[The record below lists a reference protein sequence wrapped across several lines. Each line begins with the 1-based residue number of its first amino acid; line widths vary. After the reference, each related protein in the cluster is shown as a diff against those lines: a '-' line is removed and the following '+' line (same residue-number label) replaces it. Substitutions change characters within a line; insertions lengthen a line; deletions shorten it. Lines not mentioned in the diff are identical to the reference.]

1 MLGLSSL
8 LGSFTQAT
16 RLLRLSTVLGQD
28 VLLAECV
35 RGEEAIFSPYTFTIS
50 ALSHDAAISLR
61 SLVGKPALLELLT
74 TTLGVARPFHGYI
87 TAAEA
92 CGSDGA
98 MSRYKLTLQPWT
110 VFAGLGRDSRV
121 FHDKTVIEIIESV
134 FAAYRLSGKL
144 APAWRFETADPSVYP
159 VRSLTT
165 QYQESN
171 WAFAER
177 LMSEEGLFYYFEHEG
192 DRASPGLGVHTLV
205 IADHNGAFEP
215 NVQATVRYTQPGAVM
230 KEDSMDRWR
239 SELKLQTNAVELQ
252 SWDYRTL
259 DSRPVSAMGTQG
271 DGPTLT
277 SRDVPGAYAYPTR
290 SQGQRMAD
298 NHMQSLEA
306 SRHIFIG
313 AGTVRTLTP
322 ATTFTLQGHAVHDS
336 EDGDDARTFLIT
348 RTIHLMHNNLSAD
361 LHAAVA
367 KSIGESELAAL
378 MDAEQSNS
386 LHKVGDQKGARPLYR
401 NRIDAIKSNVPFRA
415 SRTDSNG
422 EPLYPRPR
430 NRGQQTAVVVGPA
443 GVAAH
448 TDRDHRV
455 KVQFHWQRDGGDGMS
470 HSRLTHPTPEGH
482 VGAPADDSAGTWVR
496 VAAPL
501 AAIAGANWGSNAIP
515 RVGMEVLIDFMEGD
529 MDRPVIIGALYNGRG
544 KVDAQNN
551 EVSQGAGAATGNA
564 PAWFPGDAGAHAHPA
579 VLSGLK
585 SQSMQA
591 SQVGA
596 GAYSQLV
603 FDDSPG
609 KSRVVLQRHAK
620 PHTGT
625 AELNMGHLRHQQD
638 NQLLN
643 PTGFGAEL
651 KTEYSTA
658 VRAGKGL
665 LLSADARTNAT
676 STQMDSHEA
685 HAQITAS
692 HALQESL
699 ATTAQ
704 KHNASIKGR
713 SGEAE
718 LAPDKLAA
726 IARMSE
732 SGEVVEGAASGSTG
746 TAPASGGQGQAPAY
760 TQQQLQLSSPMGIVA
775 ATPASAIF
783 STGDTSSITAG
794 QDINFAAQGNHF
806 NTVAAGISLFTYGK
820 ASSKDK
826 PNQETGIK
834 LHAATGKVSSQSQ
847 SNETRITADKA
858 ITVASVTKAVS
869 VAAKQHVMMTAE
881 GAFLKLEGG
890 NIMLH
895 GPGKIEFK
903 ATMKEL
909 SGPQSSSPTLPHMP
923 SATDHSNFLELN
935 YRWDDLKPMVRAPY
949 KVLFDDGTSVEGKL
963 DAKGYARL
971 ENMPSKGGAVIFGED
986 EREATLRHTRKA
998 NAVLGAKATTQE
1010 EASQILSA
1018 YLAQEEAHY
1027 KDNYFPDEIEAMAGG
1042 EEIGEESLLDYD
1054 FHYDDYKY
1062 ADEDSPQ
1069 EHSAK
1074 QTYRDIHDE
1083 PGDQT

>member
-1 MLGLSSL
+1 MLEVSNL
-8 LGSFTQAT
+8 LGSFTQTT
-16 RLLRLSTVLGQD
+16 RLLRLSTALGPD

-35 RGEEAIFSPYTFTIS
+35 RGEEAICFPYTFTIS
-50 ALSHDAAISLR
+50 ALSLEASISLR
-61 SLVGKPALLELLT
+61 SVLGKPALLELLT
-74 TTLGVARPFHGYI
+74 TTLGAPRSFHGYI
-87 TAAEA
+87 TAAQA
-92 CGSDGA
+92 CGSDGG
-98 MSRYKLTLQPWT
+98 MSRYQFTLQPWT

-121 FHDKTVIEIIESV
+121 FHDMTVIEILETV

-144 APAWRFETADPSVYP
+144 APAWRFETVDPSIYP

-177 LMSEEGLFYYFEHEG
+177 LMSDEGLFYYFEHEG
-192 DRASPGLGVHTLV
+192 DSASPGLGKHTLV
-205 IADHNGAFEP
+205 IADHNGAFQP
-215 NVQATVRYTQPGAVM
+215 NAQATVRYTQPGAVM

-239 SELKLQTNAVELQ
+239 SELKLQANAVELQ

-271 DGPTLT
+271 EGPTLT
-277 SRDVPGAYAYPTR
+277 CRDVPGAYAYPTR
-290 SQGQRMAD
+290 SQGQRMAE

-306 SRHIFIG
+306 GRHIFIG

-322 ATTFTLQGHAVHDS
+322 ATTFTLQGHAVHDM

-361 LHAAVA
+361 LHAAVE
-367 KSIGESELAAL
+367 KSIGESELAGV
-378 MDAEQSNS
+378 MYAEQSNS
-386 LHKVGDQKGARPLYR
+386 LHKVGDQKGERPLYR
-401 NRIDAIKSNVPFRA
+401 NRIDAIKSDVPFRA
-415 SRTDSNG
+415 SRIDRNG
-422 EPLYPRPR
+422 ALLYPRPHVQ
-430 NRGQQTAVVVGPA
+430 GQQTAIVVGPA
-443 GVAAH
+443 GAAVH

-515 RVGMEVLIDFMEGD
+515 RVGQEVLIDFMEGD

-544 KVDAQNN
+544 NADAQNN
-551 EVSQGAGAATGNA
+551 KVSQGAGAATGNA
-564 PAWFPGDAGAHAHPA
+564 PAWFPGEAGAHAHPA

-585 SQSMQA
+585 SQAMQA

-620 PHTGT
+620 PHAGT
-625 AELNMGHLRHQQD
+625 AELNMGHLQHQQD

-643 PTGFGAEL
+643 PAGFGAEV
-651 KTEYSTA
+651 KAEHSVA
-658 VRAGKGL
+658 VRAGKGM
-665 LLSADARTNAT
+665 LLSADSRTNAT
-676 STQMDSHEA
+676 STQMDSREA
-685 HAQITAS
+685 HAQIAAS
-692 HALQESL
+692 HALQKLL

-704 KHNASIKGR
+704 KHNASIKGKD
-713 SGEAE
+713 GEAE
-718 LAPDKLAA
+718 PAPDKLAA
-726 IARMSE
+726 IARVSE
-732 SGEVVEGAASGSTG
+732 SGEVVEGAASGSIG

-760 TQQQLQLSSPMGIVA
+760 TQPQLQLSSPMGIVA

-783 STGDTSSITAG
+783 AAGDTSSITAG

-834 LHAATGKVSSQSQ
+834 LHAATGKVGTQSQ
-847 SNETRITADKA
+847 CDETRITADKA
-858 ITVASVTKAVS
+858 ITVASVTKAVA
-869 VAAKQHVMMTAE
+869 VAAKQHILMTAQ
-881 GAFLKLEGG
+881 GAYLKLEGG

-903 ATMKEL
+903 ATIKEL
-909 SGPQSSSPTLPHMP
+909 AGPDSVTTALPALP
-923 SATDHSNFLELN
+923 KAANLKNFVELN
-935 YRWDDLKPMVRAPY
+935 HHWPDLTPVAGGAYRAVFA
-949 KVLFDDGTSVEGKL
+949 DGTSKNGTLDSKGFARIENIPPGPVQVYYGEDPRPYVPPPVPEMGKL
-963 DAKGYARL
+963 TLA
-971 ENMPSKGGAVIFGED
+971 AV
-986 EREATLRHTRKA
+986 
-998 NAVLGAKATTQE
+998 QE
-1010 EASQILSA
+1010 ELKKQGYDTDADGI
-1018 YLAQEEAHY
+1018 
-1027 KDNYFPDEIEAMAGG
+1027 DF
-1042 EEIGEESLLDYD
+1042 LLDTL
-1054 FHYDDYKY
+1054 
-1062 ADEDSPQ
+1062 AGRSLQ
-1069 EHSAK
+1069 
-1074 QTYRDIHDE
+1074 
-1083 PGDQT
+1083 

>member
-1 MLGLSSL
+1 MLELSSL
-8 LGSFTQAT
+8 LGGFTQAT
-16 RLLRLSTVLGQD
+16 RLLRLSTALGTD
-28 VLLAECV
+28 VLLAECA
-35 RGEEAIFSPYTFTIS
+35 RGEEAICSPYKLTIS
-50 ALSHDAAISLR
+50 ALSLDSSISLR
-61 SLVGKPALLELLT
+61 SLLGKPALLELLT
-74 TTLGVARPFHGYI
+74 TTLGAPRPFHGYI
-87 TAAEA
+87 TEAEA
-92 CGSDGA
+92 CGSDGG

-121 FHDKTVIEIIESV
+121 FHDMTVIEILETV

-144 APAWRFETADPSVYP
+144 APAWRFETVDPSIYP

-192 DRASPGLGVHTLV
+192 DRGSPGLGAHTIV
-205 IADHNGAFEP
+205 IADYNGAFKP
-215 NVQATVRYTQPGAVM
+215 NTQAAVRYTQPGAVM

-259 DSRPVSAMGTQG
+259 DSRPVSAVGTQV
-271 DGPTLT
+271 DGPILT

-306 SRHIFIG
+306 RRHIFIG
-313 AGTVRTLTP
+313 AGTVRTLAPGTN
-322 ATTFTLQGHAVHDS
+322 FTLLGHAVHDN

-348 RTIHLMHNNLSAD
+348 RAVHLMHNNLSAD

-367 KSIGESELAAL
+367 KSIGESKLAAV

-386 LHKVGDQKGARPLYR
+386 LHKVGDRKGERPLYR

-415 SRTDSNG
+415 SRTNEYG
-422 EPLYPRPR
+422 ELLYPRPR
-430 NRGQQTAVVVGPA
+430 IRGQQTAVVVGPA
-443 GVAAH
+443 GAAIH

-482 VGAPADDSAGTWVR
+482 VGAPADDRAGTWVR
-496 VAAPL
+496 IAAPL

-515 RVGMEVLIDFMEGD
+515 RVGQEVLIDFLEGD

-544 KVDAQNN
+544 STDAQNN
-551 EVSQGAGAATGNA
+551 KVSQGAGAATGNA

-579 VLSGLK
+579 VLSGFK
-585 SQSMQA
+585 SQAIQT

-596 GAYSQLV
+596 GAYSQLL

-643 PTGFGAEL
+643 PAGFGAEL
-651 KTEYSTA
+651 KTEHSA
-658 VRAGKGL
+658 ALRAGKGM
-665 LLSADARTNAT
+665 LLSTDTRTNAT
-676 STQMDSHEA
+676 STQMDSREA
-685 HAQITAS
+685 HAQIAAS

-704 KHNASIKGR
+704 NHNASIKGR

-718 LAPDKLAA
+718 PAPVKLAA
-726 IARMSE
+726 LARMSD
-732 SGEVVEGAASGSTG
+732 SGEVVEGTSETAADTRPS
-746 TAPASGGQGQAPAY
+746 SGGQGQAPAY
-760 TQQQLQLSSPMGIVA
+760 TQPQLQLSSPMGIVA

-783 STGDTSSITAG
+783 AAGDTSSITAG

-806 NTVAAGISLFTYGK
+806 STVAGGISLFTYGK
-820 ASSKDK
+820 TSNHDK

-847 SNETRITADKA
+847 SDETKVTADKA
-858 ITVASVTKAVS
+858 ITVASVTKAVT
-869 VAAKQHVMMTAE
+869 VAAKQHVLMTAQ
-881 GAFLKLEGG
+881 GAYLKLEGG

-909 SGPQSSSPTLPHMP
+909 TGPASSAPTLPYLPQHG
-923 SATDHSNFLELN
+923 ALKNFAEIN
-935 YRWDDLKPMVRAPY
+935 HHWPDLTPVVGGAFLAIFANGSRR
-949 KVLFDDGTSVEGKL
+949 EGKL
-963 DAKGYARL
+963 DDKGHARL
-971 ENMPSKGGAVIFGED
+971 EDIPPGHMKVLFGED
-986 EREATLRHTRKA
+986 SRPYERPEVAYAGKTTLEG
-998 NAVLGAKATTQE
+998 VLDEMRQQGYGTGRE
-1010 EASQILSA
+1010 EL
-1018 YLAQEEAHY
+1018 
-1027 KDNYFPDEIEAMAGG
+1027 D
-1042 EEIGEESLLDYD
+1042 LLIRNL
-1054 FHYDDYKY
+1054 
-1062 ADEDSPQ
+1062 
-1069 EHSAK
+1069 
-1074 QTYRDIHDE
+1074 TGRD
-1083 PGDQT
+1083 

>member
-1 MLGLSSL
+1 MLELSTL
-8 LGSFTQAT
+8 LGRFTQTT
-16 RLLRLSTVLGQD
+16 RLLRLSTALGPD

-35 RGEEAIFSPYTFTIS
+35 RGEEAIGSHYTFTIS
-50 ALSHDAAISLR
+50 ALSLDASISLR
-61 SLVGKPALLELLT
+61 SLLGKPALLELLT
-74 TTLGVARPFHGYI
+74 TTLGAPRPFHGYI

-92 CGSDGA
+92 CGSDGG

-121 FHDKTVIEIIESV
+121 FHDKTVIQILETV

-144 APAWRFETADPSVYP
+144 APAWRFELEDVSVYP

-205 IADHNGAFEP
+205 IADHNGAFAP
-215 NVQATVRYTQPGAVM
+215 NAQAAVRYTQPGAVM

-259 DSRPVSAMGTQG
+259 DSRPVSAIGTQT
-271 DGPTLT
+271 DSAILV

-298 NHMQSLEA
+298 NHMQALEA
-306 SRHIFIG
+306 RRHIFIG

-348 RTIHLMHNNLSAD
+348 RTIHQMHNNLSAD

-367 KSIGESELAAL
+367 KGIGESELAAV

-386 LHKVGDQKGARPLYR
+386 LHKVGDQKGERPLYR

-422 EPLYPRPR
+422 ELLYPRPR
-430 NRGQQTAVVVGPA
+430 IRGQQTAVVVGPA
-443 GVAAH
+443 GATVH

-470 HSRLTHPTPEGH
+470 HSRLSHPTPEGH

-515 RVGMEVLIDFMEGD
+515 RIGMEVLIDFMEGD
-529 MDRPVIIGALYNGRG
+529 IDRPVIIGALYNGRG
-544 KVDAQNN
+544 NTDAQNN
-551 EVSQGAGAATGNA
+551 KVSQGAGAATGNA

-585 SQSMQA
+585 SQAMQA

-609 KSRVVLQRHAK
+609 KSRVALQRHAK

-643 PTGFGAEL
+643 PAGFGAEL
-651 KTEYSTA
+651 KTEQSAA
-658 VRAGKGL
+658 VRAGKGM

-676 STQMDSHEA
+676 STQMDSREA

-704 KHNASIKGR
+704 KHNASIKGS

-718 LAPDKLAA
+718 PAPDQLAA

-760 TQQQLQLSSPMGIVA
+760 TQPQLQLSSPMGIVA

-783 STGDTSSITAG
+783 AAGDTSSITAG

-820 ASSKDK
+820 GNSKDK

-847 SNETRITADKA
+847 SDETRITADKA

-869 VAAKQHVMMTAE
+869 MAAKQHVMMTAQ
-881 GAFLKLEGG
+881 GAFLKLAGG

-909 SGPQSSSPTLPHMP
+909 AGPDRSRPDLPALP
-923 SATDHSNFLELN
+923 QPGNVGNVIELFFH
-935 YRWDDLKPMVRAPY
+935 YDDLQATAGAPY
-949 KVLFDDGTSVEGKL
+949 KVTFSDGTVREGTLDGKGTALLETVPPGQYSVEFGEDPEEWMPESEPEPEYKKPAVL
-963 DAKGYARL
+963 AKARAEIEAARL
-971 ENMPSKGGAVIFGED
+971 EFEKNENQA
-986 EREATLRHTRKA
+986 
-998 NAVLGAKATTQE
+998 
-1010 EASQILSA
+1010 
-1018 YLAQEEAHY
+1018 
-1027 KDNYFPDEIEAMAGG
+1027 
-1042 EEIGEESLLDYD
+1042 
-1054 FHYDDYKY
+1054 
-1062 ADEDSPQ
+1062 
-1069 EHSAK
+1069 
-1074 QTYRDIHDE
+1074 
-1083 PGDQT
+1083 